1 MPFAGDNMAKYAPLG
16 KDELAAT
23 LYDLKF
29 KAKTSALAQI
39 ADLYAYPMARGGY
52 DPEYFPY
59 TRLKQH
65 QKLIDCFLKEDEIP
79 HLGIKYSCFELADQ
93 EKEKRSGKKAKR
105 AGD

>member
-1 MPFAGDNMAKYAPLG
+1 MPFAAGSMAKYAPLG

-29 KAKTSALAQI
+29 KAKTSALVQI

-59 TRLKQH
+59 MQLKQH
-65 QKLIDCFLKEDEIP
+65 QKLIDCLLQDDEIP
-79 HLGIKYSCFELADQ
+79 HLGIKYSCFEMADQ
-93 EKEKRSGKKAKR
+93 EVKRRKSKKSR
-105 AGD
+105 